1 MDEPNIPYTRIMLID
16 DDEDDR
22 NLFSEGLQ
30 KIDPSIK
37 LDTAEG
43 GIEAFLKLK
52 DDMQRLPDFIFL
64 DLNMPMMDGHEVL
77 AELKNDE
84 LLKNIPVIIY
94 TTSSD
99 SNEKEETIKRGAV
112 SWITKTHSMEDMR
125 KTIAE
130 MLAKYKD
137 LSP

>member
-1 MDEPNIPYTRIMLID
+1 MNDDKPHTTIMLID
-16 DDEDDR
+16 DDADDR
-22 NLFSEGLQ
+22 KLFEEGLN
-30 KIDPSIK
+30 KIDSTIK

-52 DDMQRLPDFIFL
+52 EDMQRLPDFIFL
-64 DLNMPMMDGHEVL
+64 DLNMPQMDGHEVL

-99 SNEKEETIKRGAV
+99 PQEKAQTIKRGAV
-112 SWITKTHSMEDMR
+112 SWITKTNSMEEMK
-125 KTIAE
+125 KTISE
-130 MLAKYKD
+130 MLTKYKD
-137 LSP
+137 LSA